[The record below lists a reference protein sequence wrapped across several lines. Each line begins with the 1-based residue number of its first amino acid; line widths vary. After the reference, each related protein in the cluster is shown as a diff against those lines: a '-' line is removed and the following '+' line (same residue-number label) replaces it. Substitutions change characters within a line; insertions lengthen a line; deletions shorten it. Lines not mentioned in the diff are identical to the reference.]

1 LSTNNPSKVC
11 GGSGAGLGQGTKE
24 IIDFVG
30 TLRPS
35 KFTKEYGW
43 LDPDFLMTLFFPTMD
58 FTESRTEYSFWALWS
73 ALLLVS
79 TDVRNLSEEKKKI
92 LMNKEVIA
100 INQDSTFTSGDLISK
115 SADGVQIW
123 WRPLANGDKAVILYN
138 DGTVAQSKF
147 NISIHW
153 VDIGWPAKS
162 NVTVRDIWLQ
172 QDLGAFV
179 GSYTASDNIGSG
191 LVHARDVQFLR
202 CKLKLSE

>member
-1 LSTNNPSKVC
+1 
-11 GGSGAGLGQGTKE
+11 
-24 IIDFVG
+24 
-30 TLRPS
+30 
-35 KFTKEYGW
+35 
-43 LDPDFLMTLFFPTMD
+43 MD

-153 VDIGWPAKS
+153 VDIGCVFSHSTQIYVVLIIFGDFYYQCHCGVWCFRWPAKS

-179 GSYTASDNIGSG
+179 GLYAISRY
-191 LVHARDVQFLR
+191 LP
-202 CKLKLSE
+202 